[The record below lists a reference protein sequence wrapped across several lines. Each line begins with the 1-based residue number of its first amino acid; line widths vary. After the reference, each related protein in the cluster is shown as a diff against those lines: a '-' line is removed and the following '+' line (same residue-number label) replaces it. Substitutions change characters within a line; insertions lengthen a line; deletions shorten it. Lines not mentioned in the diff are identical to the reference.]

1 MSAGNQMK
9 FIDAGLKLIKE
20 FEGFSSVAYEDQG
33 GRWTI
38 GYGTAMNVKEG
49 DVMTEDEASLRLMSD
64 IASVASRAEQMINHE
79 LNDNQ
84 FSAVVSF
91 AYNLGIGN
99 LAKSTLLNCI
109 NKHEIED
116 ASKEF
121 ERWAKINGVENA
133 GLLRRRQ
140 AERDLFNTA

>member
-1 MSAGNQMK
+1 MK
-9 FIDAGLKLIKE
+9 FVDAGLKLIKE

-38 GYGTAMNVKEG
+38 GYGSAMNVKPG
-49 DVMTEDEASLRLMSD
+49 DTMTEEEASLRLLSD
-64 IASVASRAEQMINHE
+64 ITSTASRVEQLLMHD
-79 LNDNQ
+79 LTDNQ

-91 AYNLGIGN
+91 AYNLGVGN

-109 NKHEIED
+109 NKHQIDD
-116 ASKEF
+116 AAKSF
-121 ERWAKINGVENA
+121 EMWNKVAGVENA